1 MSAELIEK
9 LDPNRDYGKRTYTD
23 IVREVEEG
31 TLSLHV
37 GPTALPVIRNAA
49 DGVVVKGTGGQY
61 LHKAQDN
68 PRIHTKAV
76 FLERAHSDFE
86 KVYES
91 MIESATKGDVR
102 AQKLFMELYVGRP
115 REASDAVD
123 KAVVSRLFELALQP
137 KEKVFDA

>member
-1 MSAELIEK
+1 
-9 LDPNRDYGKRTYTD
+9 
-23 IVREVEEG
+23 
-31 TLSLHV
+31 
-37 GPTALPVIRNAA
+37 
-49 DGVVVKGTGGQY
+49 
-61 LHKAQDN
+61 
-68 PRIHTKAV
+68 
-76 FLERAHSDFE
+76 
-86 KVYES
+86 

>member
-68 PRIHTKAV
+68 PPIHTKAV